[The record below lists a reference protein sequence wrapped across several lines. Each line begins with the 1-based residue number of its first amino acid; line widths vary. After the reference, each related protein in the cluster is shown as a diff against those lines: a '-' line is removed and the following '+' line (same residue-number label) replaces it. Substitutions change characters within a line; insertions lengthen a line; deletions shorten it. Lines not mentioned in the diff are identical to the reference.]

1 MNRTIKRILIIA
13 ISLSA
18 ASCVK
23 EKLATTYNNQETKID
38 QYISSNMYVTSVE
51 NGQSKTDTL
60 RVVYNGGSNRL
71 VMKEGNGDAL
81 NHTGIATIYYAGYI
95 FSGSKSSSNLF
106 ITNHEETA
114 KSAGWELSDS
124 EDMYKVYR
132 LNMADTDLITGLKNG
147 LIGVKSGEHCQILF
161 SGKYAF
167 GKKPIGI
174 IPANSAILYEIWVE
188 AVSND

>member
-1 MNRTIKRILIIA
+1 
-13 ISLSA
+13 
-18 ASCVK
+18 
-23 EKLATTYNNQETKID
+23 
-38 QYISSNMYVTSVE
+38 
-51 NGQSKTDTL
+51 
-60 RVVYNGGSNRL
+60 
-71 VMKEGNGDAL
+71 MKEGNGDAL
-81 NHTGIATIYYAGYI
+81 NNTGIATIYYAGYI

-167 GKKPIGI
+167 GKKAIGI